1 MRLRLRL
8 RLLCVLAF
16 IGVSCLTAQ
25 ATITLNISA
34 GELRSSDGT
43 ELMPI
48 GGQVFL
54 VASTTDTLFGAPR
67 ADYFVSGDDVILF
80 RWSLQEI
87 DEGPGYFSGT
97 APGLDLGDFIG
108 LNSGDPLQMYWYP
121 TLTAD
126 ATEPGEGTPFG
137 FYRHPTGL
145 DESAPWVVPS
155 DGSIVSL
162 NFFTVGSVL
171 DGSNANELGWASFT
185 VAPVPEASNL
195 IFGGLALGLVAFR
208 FVPQL
213 RRKLAKS

>member
-1 MRLRLRL
+1 M
-8 RLLCVLAF
+8 RLLCVLAIF
-16 IGVSCLTAQ
+16 SVSCLAAR
-25 ATITLNISA
+25 ATITLTINA
-34 GELRSSDGT
+34 GELRSSDGS

-48 GGQVFL
+48 GGQLFL
-54 VASTTDTLFGAPR
+54 VASTADAVFGAPR

-87 DEGPGYFSGT
+87 DEGPGYFTGS

-108 LNSGDPLQMYWYP
+108 LNSGDLLQLYWYP
-121 TLTAD
+121 TLTAG
-126 ATEPGEGTPFG
+126 ATEPGEGTPYG

-145 DESAPWVVPS
+145 DGSAPWVVPS
-155 DGSIVSL
+155 DGSIVTL
-162 NFFTVGSVL
+162 NFFTASSVL
-171 DGSNANELGWASFT
+171 EGSNADELGWATFT

-208 FVPQL
+208 FMPQI